1 MEICQEGDEVGLL
14 TLGWLALWILDREYV
29 NFAPSRHR
37 NSLSFFLS
45 GSWSGFSVAPPLS
58 AREPVLDTAT
68 AVAPTALAASAAAAA
83 LVAASVAAPSAL
95 SSPFAT
101 TAASLT

>member
-1 MEICQEGDEVGLL
+1 MEICQEGDEVRLL

-29 NFAPSRHR
+29 NFALSRHR

-58 AREPVLDTAT
+58 AGEPVLDAAT
-68 AVAPTALAASAAAAA
+68 AVAPTALAASAAAA

-101 TAASLT
+101 TSASLT